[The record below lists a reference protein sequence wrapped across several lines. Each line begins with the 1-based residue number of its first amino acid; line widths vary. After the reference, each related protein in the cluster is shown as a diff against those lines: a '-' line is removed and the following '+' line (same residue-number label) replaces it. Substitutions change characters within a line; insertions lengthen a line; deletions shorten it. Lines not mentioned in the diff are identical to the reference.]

1 MPRMSSPP
9 TFDEM
14 YEDTFWDIII
24 VFVLANVTI
33 AALATLVFG
42 YSVLTVIISVALTS
56 LALGWFARPHLTT
69 FFNIGRVLYGHR
81 ETKQSE
87 PIET

>member
-9 TFDEM
+9 TFDEL

-24 VFVLANVTI
+24 VFCLVNMGV

-56 LALGWFARPHLTT
+56 LVIGWFARSHLTT
-69 FFNIGRVLYGHR
+69 FFSVGRVLYGQR
-81 ETKQSE
+81 QPKQSE
-87 PIET
+87 LIET